1 MKLYGYDAVGSNY
14 LVDNEQT
21 DFHFYVI
28 PRSYDIVFVI

>member
-14 LVDNEQT
+14 LADNVQA

-28 PRSYDIVFVI
+28 PCSYDIVFVI